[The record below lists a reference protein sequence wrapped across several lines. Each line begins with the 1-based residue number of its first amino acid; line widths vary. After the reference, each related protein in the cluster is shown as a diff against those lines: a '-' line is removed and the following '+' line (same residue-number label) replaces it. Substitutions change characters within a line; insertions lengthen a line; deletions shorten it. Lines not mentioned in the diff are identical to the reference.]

1 MSKKTRI
8 GILVGGVRRH
18 DDRGY
23 DREDIRGLGKMR
35 RKNMLKFCHDDL
47 RQTSSTKSGEAHM
60 TTETIETIEK
70 KLRRDWKIKSVYYMY
85 GY

>member
-18 DDRGY
+18 DDRAY

-35 RKNMLKFCHDDL
+35 RKNMLKFCNDDL
-47 RQTSSTKSGEAHM
+47 RQTSSTKSG
-60 TTETIETIEK
+60 
-70 KLRRDWKIKSVYYMY
+70 
-85 GY
+85 